1 MPRTIQRTIECLVL
15 VGSGFILGGV
25 THQIWLDYRQFQQA
39 HVAYRNVNCRVA
51 VRQFDQFLESA
62 QVGRWLPDVGNW
74 QLQARQEKR
83 ECQAFEAANQ
93 ADRAEQPDAA
103 IAGYATF
110 ARDLMD
116 SFLMSAVQVKTSS
129 LLERY
134 PSQRLVGSTT
144 CRSLDHMV
152 RVGAIAPEQPQ
163 LPAMYLACGQW
174 FHQAGENARAFQAFD
189 TVVEHYPTE
198 PWVAQAIAGRSQS
211 LDRLT
216 QAGLGQLN
224 IQDTQ
229 ALNQYL
235 GADQRLLAAEETE
248 ETPAPDTSP
257 WPSITHWNPW
267 WPAPNTQGWLI
278 RLGWLL
284 LVGVFFSTYALA
296 VYRRRQRRHPT
307 PPKRRRPR
315 SHALAHLERAT
326 LETIPHAS
334 TSLDPALENKLL
346 GMVRGNRSTARR
358 LVAFERAAQPGMSEN
373 WYWQAAIDR
382 LVRDRC

>member
-15 VGSGFILGGV
+15 VGSGFILGAI

-39 HVAYRNVNCRVA
+39 HVAYRHVNCRVA
-51 VRQFDQFLESA
+51 IRQFDRFLESA
-62 QVGRWLPDVGNW
+62 QVGNWLPDVGNW

-93 ADRAEQPDAA
+93 ADHAQQPDVA

-110 ARDLMD
+110 ARDLKD
-116 SFLMSAVQVKTSS
+116 SFLMSAVRVKTSG

-134 PSQRLVGSTT
+134 PSQRLVGSAT

-152 RVGAIAPEQPQ
+152 RVGAIAPQQPQ
-163 LPAMYLACGQW
+163 LPAIYLACGQW
-174 FHQAGENARAFQAFD
+174 FHQAGDDARAFQAFD

-198 PWVAQAIAGRSQS
+198 PWVAQAIAKRSQS

-224 IQDTQ
+224 TQETQ

-235 GADQRLLAAEETE
+235 AADQRLLAAQETE
-248 ETPAPDTSP
+248 DAPSPSASP
-257 WPSITHWNPW
+257 WPSVTPWNSW
-267 WPAPNTQGWLI
+267 WPSTSTPGWLI

-284 LVGVFFSTYALA
+284 LMVGFLSTYALA
-296 VYRRRQRRHPT
+296 AYRRRRRQNI
-307 PPKRRRPR
+307 PKRRRPR

-346 GMVRGNRSTARR
+346 GMVRGNRSAARR

>member
-1 MPRTIQRTIECLVL
+1 MMPRTIQRTIESLVL
-15 VGSGFILGGV
+15 VGSGFILGGI

-39 HVAYRNVNCRVA
+39 HVAYRNVDCRVA
-51 VRQFDQFLESA
+51 VRQFDRFLESA
-62 QVGRWLPDVGNW
+62 QVGNWLPDVGSW

-93 ADRAEQPDAA
+93 ADRADQPDAA

-110 ARDLMD
+110 AQDLEN
-116 SFLMSAVQVKTSS
+116 SFLMSAVRVKTSR

-152 RVGAIAPEQPQ
+152 RVGAIAPHQPQ

-174 FHQAGENARAFQAFD
+174 FHEASDHARAFQAFD

-198 PWVAQAIAGRSQS
+198 PWVTQAIARRSQAF
-211 LDRLT
+211 DHLT
-216 QAGLGQLN
+216 QAGLGQLSP
-224 IQDTQ
+224 QETQ

-235 GADQRLLAAEETE
+235 GADQRLLAAQDTE
-248 ETPAPDTSP
+248 DNAAPSASSWLTSP
-257 WPSITHWNPW
+257 RWNSW
-267 WPAPNTQGWLI
+267 WASPNTQGWLI
-278 RLGWLL
+278 RIGWLL
-284 LVGVFFSTYALA
+284 LVGCLLSTYALA
-296 VYRRRQRRHPT
+296 VYHRRRRPSA
-307 PPKRRRPR
+307 PKQRRRPR
-315 SHALAHLERAT
+315 THTLAHLERAT

-358 LVAFERAAQPGMSEN
+358 LIAFERAAQPGMSEN